1 MVATRQW
8 YLHPFNVFPSY
19 HIYGNL
25 WLMMGLRVIY
35 GPKSD
40 FGCLMPDV
48 GLLQLLG
55 SGSYHNQNVQKTRD
69 KETMLGHGS

>member
-1 MVATRQW
+1 
-8 YLHPFNVFPSY
+8 
-19 HIYGNL
+19 
-25 WLMMGLRVIY
+25 MMGLRVIY